1 LPSDQSM
8 PIKKPATRLTC
19 SGDKPYSSL
28 KIIQCPLLP
37 RRRNAKRWTK
47 PAVLAPKRVAI
58 QRPLG
63 TRQSMKGSRCRR
75 KANMK
80 RVYLSD
86 PRGAIGSVSTFKGPE
101 LYQEEVSEYGRLP
114 WRMVLDVVIY
124 SERTRGG
131 MRTQD

>member
-1 LPSDQSM
+1 
-8 PIKKPATRLTC
+8 
-19 SGDKPYSSL
+19 
-28 KIIQCPLLP
+28 
-37 RRRNAKRWTK
+37 
-47 PAVLAPKRVAI
+47 
-58 QRPLG
+58 
-63 TRQSMKGSRCRR
+63 
-75 KANMK
+75 MK